1 MTRDYDP
8 TLKALV
14 ETAPESWL
22 PLVGRPP
29 ARVTVEDAD
38 LATVVS
44 GAVDKV
50 LRVHADPPYLLH
62 LDFQSGHD
70 SAQIPSRF
78 RLYNTVL
85 DYRHN
90 LPVLS
95 VAVLLH
101 PGADSP
107 QLTGR
112 VERALAGEQPHAF
125 LRYQVIRVWRLPAED
140 LLTGGLGTL
149 PLAPLSDVRQ
159 EDLPQVVRRMKQRL
173 RREERARAADIWAA
187 TGILLALRYSEEFV
201 RLLLQEVTGM
211 RESPMYQSIVAEGRA
226 EGRAEGAV
234 KEAQKMLLLVGSK
247 PFGPPDKATRAA
259 VQAIGD
265 VQKLEELV
273 QRVFDV
279 GSWQELLGQPAPRRR
294 RRSST

>member
-1 MTRDYDP
+1 
-8 TLKALV
+8 V
-14 ETAPESWL
+14 
-22 PLVGRPP
+22 VGRPP
-29 ARVTVEDAD
+29 APVTVEDAD

-62 LDFQSGHD
+62 LDFQAGHD
-70 SAQIPSRF
+70 SSQVPPRF

-112 VERALAGEQPHAF
+112 VERALAGEEPHAF
-125 LRYQVIRVWRLPAED
+125 LRYLVLRVWRLSVEE
-140 LLTGGLGTL
+140 LLRGGLGTL
-149 PLAPLSDVRQ
+149 PLAPLSDVREEQ
-159 EDLPQVVRRMKQRL
+159 LPEVVRRMEQRL
-173 RREERARAADIWAA
+173 RREQRARAADVWAA
-187 TGILLALRYSEEFV
+187 TRVLLGLRYSDEFV
-201 RLLLQEVTGM
+201 RLLLQRVLGMKESVT
-211 RESPMYQSIVAEGRA
+211 YQAIVAEGA
-226 EGRAEGAV
+226 LE
-234 KEAQKMLLLVGSK
+234 EAQKMLLLVGSK
-247 PFGPPDKATRAA
+247 PFGPPDRATRAA

-279 GSWQELLGQPAPRRR
+279 ASWQELLGQPAPRRR
-294 RRSST
+294 RSGR